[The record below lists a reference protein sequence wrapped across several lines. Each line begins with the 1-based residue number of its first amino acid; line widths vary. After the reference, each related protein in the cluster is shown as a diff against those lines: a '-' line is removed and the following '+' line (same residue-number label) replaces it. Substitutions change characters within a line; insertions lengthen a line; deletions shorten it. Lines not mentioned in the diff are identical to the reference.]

1 MKNVRFQPE
10 AERDSLGFTQ
20 KKGNLVSEVLL
31 NILLTQKKIGVIIQ
45 MTTKRGADT

>member
-10 AERDSLGFTQ
+10 AERNSPGFI
-20 KKGNLVSEVLL
+20 KKGKTAFEVPL